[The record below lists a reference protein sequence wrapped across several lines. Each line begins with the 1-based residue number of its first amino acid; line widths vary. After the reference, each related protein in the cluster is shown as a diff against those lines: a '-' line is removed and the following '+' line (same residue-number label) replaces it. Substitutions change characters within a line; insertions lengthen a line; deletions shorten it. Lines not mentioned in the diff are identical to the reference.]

1 MKSARYTCNCSWLV
15 MDAFDGRF
23 FDRAVHPFN
32 LTVGLEMIRLG
43 EPVLNV
49 VCLAD
54 HVEAY
59 LT

>member
-1 MKSARYTCNCSWLV
+1 